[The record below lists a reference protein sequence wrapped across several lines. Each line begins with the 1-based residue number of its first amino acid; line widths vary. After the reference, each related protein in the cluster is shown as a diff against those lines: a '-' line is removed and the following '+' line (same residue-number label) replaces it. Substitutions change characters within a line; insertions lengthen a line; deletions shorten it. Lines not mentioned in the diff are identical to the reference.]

1 MNKPTIKGLGQLDVA
16 VLTEKMIVINGMLQY
31 GTPEEKKRAKESL
44 QSIQNT
50 ILASVNQE
58 AFNQARYELKL
69 STDDLNFT
77 DTARIFSANS

>member
-1 MNKPTIKGLGQLDVA
+1 
-16 VLTEKMIVINGMLQY
+16 MIVINEMLQY

-58 AFNQARYELKL
+58 AFNQVRYELKL
-69 STDDLNFT
+69 PTDNLNFT